1 MIYLKFFDLH
11 CDTIGECFLQNKA
24 LRKNDLHLDIER
36 GAYLEEHRQFLAV
49 WMPDEYRGEDA
60 FRYFLK
66 VYDRFKSET
75 QRNADIKSFV
85 PLLSVE
91 GGSVL
96 GGDLKNVEELS
107 KRDVK
112 LLTLT
117 WNGENE
123 LAGGAYSEAGLS
135 DFGRAAVAAL
145 ERSGITVDV
154 SHLNRKSFFEVASV
168 AEKPFIAS
176 HSNADIVN
184 KDEGR
189 KRNLDDEQIKIIRDC
204 GGIVGLNFYEE
215 FLDDEKAFGVEALL
229 RQIDYFSH
237 LSSEKVLAIGTDFDG
252 CTVRDELCGIEK
264 IGEIKEKLIL
274 RGVGK
279 TLADDIFFN
288 NANRFFNK

>member
-1 MIYLKFFDLH
+1 MKFFDLH

-24 LRKNDLHLDIER
+24 LRKNDLHLDLER
-36 GAYLEEHRQFLAV
+36 SAYLEEHRQALAV
-49 WMPDEYRGEDA
+49 WMPDEYRGEEA

-66 VYDRFKSET
+66 VYDCFKNET
-75 QRNADIKSFV
+75 KRNADIKSFV
-85 PLLSVE
+85 PLLAVE

-107 KRDVK
+107 KRNVK
-112 LLTLT
+112 ILTLT

-123 LAGGAYSEAGLS
+123 IAGGAYSEAGLS

-145 ERSGITVDV
+145 EEADITVDV

-168 AEKPFIAS
+168 AKKPFIAS

-184 KDEGR
+184 KAEGR
-189 KRNLDDEQIKIIRDC
+189 KRNLNDEQIKIIRDC

-215 FLDDEKAFGVEALL
+215 FLDDENAFGAEALL

-237 LSSEKVLAIGTDFDG
+237 LSAEKVLAIGTDFDG
-252 CTVRDELCGIEK
+252 CTVCDELCGIEK

-288 NANRFFNK
+288 NANRFFDK